1 MNKQWI
7 PLICTAFT
15 GVALAQGLSVS
26 APPDVGATNS
36 PVSLGSTGSRF
47 KHLDKNHNG
56 SLSAEEMNSMR
67 GSSASSS
74 SAVHFDQMDT
84 NRDDKISAA
93 EYAAGDARMKFDVPS
108 AATPV
113 E

>member
-7 PLICTAFT
+7 PLICTAFA
-15 GVALAQGLSVS
+15 GIALAQGPFVS
-26 APPDVGATNS
+26 APPNVGANDS
-36 PVSLGSTGSRF
+36 PVSLGSSGSRF
-47 KHLDKNHNG
+47 KHLDKNRNG

-93 EYAAGDARMKFDVPS
+93 EYAAGDARKKSDAP
-108 AATPV
+108 APATPV

>member
-7 PLICTAFT
+7 PLICTAFA
-15 GVALAQGLSVS
+15 GVALAQGLFVS
-26 APPDVGATNS
+26 APSDGGANDS
-36 PVSLGSTGSRF
+36 PVSLGSSASRF

-56 SLSAEEMNSMR
+56 SLSAEEMNAMR
-67 GSSASSS
+67 GRSASSS
-74 SAVHFDQMDT
+74 SAVNFDQMDT
-84 NRDDKISAA
+84 NRDHKISAA

-108 AATPV
+108 PATPA